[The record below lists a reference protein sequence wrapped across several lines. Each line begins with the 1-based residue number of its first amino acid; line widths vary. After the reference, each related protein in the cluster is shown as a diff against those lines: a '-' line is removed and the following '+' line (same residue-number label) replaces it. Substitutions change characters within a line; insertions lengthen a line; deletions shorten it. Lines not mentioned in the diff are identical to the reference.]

1 MWISIGGKALNN
13 KEFGAK
19 IRQLRERSGLTRE
32 QFCDDEIEL
41 TSRQLMRIESG
52 ESKPTLSKITFI
64 AKRLGMTLYQLM
76 PDYVELP
83 ARYTKL
89 KYDMLRIP
97 TYEQPELVEKRNAM
111 LTEIYDAFY
120 NQLPEEEKV
129 AIDAFQSTID
139 VLETRS
145 AHFGK
150 DIVDEYF
157 MQIRQKEVYTV
168 NDLLIIRLYIGQ
180 AKYWQQEEHL
190 PEFLE
195 LLEELIAQKELLAS
209 SDLFVLRDVLL
220 MALGTLGTIN
230 QFESFPKLFS
240 ALDEIMTMSQD
251 FQKKPIVSMLRWKY
265 ELYYRKDRELAERW
279 YEEASRFAHLMGNR
293 YLVERLEKDWKEDF
307 L

>member
-1 MWISIGGKALNN
+1 MDNR
-13 KEFGAK
+13 EFGAK
-19 IRQLRERSGLTRE
+19 IRQLREDSGFTRE
-32 QFCDDEIEL
+32 QFCGDEIEL
-41 TSRQLMRIESG
+41 TSRQLMRIENG

-97 TYEQPELVEKRNAM
+97 TYEQPDLVEQRNAM
-111 LTEIYDAFY
+111 LTEIYDIFY
-120 NQLPEEEKV
+120 EQLPEKEKV

-150 DIVDEYF
+150 DIIDEYF
-157 MQIRQKEVYTV
+157 MQIRQKETYTV

-180 AKYWQQEEHL
+180 AQYWQEEEHL

-209 SDLFVLRDVLL
+209 SDLFVLRDLL
-220 MALGTLGTIN
+220 LLAAGTLGAIN
-230 QFESFPKLFS
+230 QFDFFPILFS
-240 ALDEIMTMSQD
+240 ALDEIMITSQD
-251 FQKKPIVSMLRWKY
+251 FQKKPIVSMLKWKY
-265 ELYYRKDRELAERW
+265 ELFYRKDKECAVQC
-279 YEEASRFAHLMGNR
+279 YEEASRFAQLIGNR

-307 L
+307 LEK